1 MIIRKLLE
9 ILKKLEPADLK
20 FLLMFVL
27 GTIPAF
33 ILRLR
38 HKDIWLI
45 CERYNSA
52 EDNGWIFYQWVKKH
66 HPEQIIF
73 FILGKVGKAAKET
86 IYGKDDHIVRWGS
99 FRHVVLYIAAQNLIK
114 TMFTPPVPSLRSS
127 YYYEK
132 FTGRKR
138 ARIYLRHG
146 ISASGVEHHLY
157 ELHKARLFICGAKP
171 EYDYI
176 SQNAGYPEGYVQYT
190 GFARFDDLLEHQ
202 TDGRFVLIMP
212 TWRRYIDKY
221 EKTPQENEE
230 LFLQST
236 YYKYIQSL
244 LSNKALVDFIES
256 TGHKVKFCM
265 HAQFRRYLHLF
276 KDIDP
281 RIEVIGDNVTVHEL
295 LMSTSLLITDY
306 SSVFFDVAYMKKPMV
321 FYQFDYEE
329 FREKH
334 FSEGYFSFKHDG
346 MGPVVETEEALLEA
360 IKKIFDGEKFTN
372 TDFYLQRCD
381 KFFPIHDNHNC
392 ERIYNAIVKI
402 REK

>member
-86 IYGKDDHIVRWGS
+86 IYGKDDRIVEWGS
-99 FRHVVLYIAAQNLIK
+99 FRHVILYLASQNLIK
-114 TMFTPPVPSLRSS
+114 TMFKSPVPSTRMC
-127 YYYEK
+127 YYYEM
-132 FTGRKR
+132 FTPRKR
-138 ARIYLRHG
+138 HRVYIRHG

-157 ELHKARLFICGAKP
+157 EIHKARLFICGAKP

-212 TWRRYIDKY
+212 TWRRYIVSLAQTD
-221 EKTPQENEE
+221 QENERC
-230 LFLQST
+230 F
-236 YYKYIQSL
+236 IQSAYFKHIHSL
-244 LSNKALVDFIES
+244 LQDKAFIDFVFNA
-256 TGHKVKFCM
+256 GYKVRFYM
-265 HAQFRRYLHLF
+265 HAEFKQFLYLF
-276 KDIDP
+276 KDADSRVEI
-281 RIEVIGDNVTVHEL
+281 IEDNITVHEL

-334 FSEGYFSFKHDG
+334 FSEGYFSYKRDG
-346 MGPVVETEEALLEA
+346 MGPVVETEEDLLEA
-360 IKKIFDGEKFTN
+360 IKKFFDGEKFTN

-402 REK
+402 RE